1 MNTDTNNDTNLDD
14 NIINVQIDNIIMLRN
29 YINDVLDEIKYCPI
43 NSDEQGSS
51 LSTKVKETGNIIK
64 IQNLS
69 LVAEKIFNN
78 IVIDSD
84 IELNSN
90 SEPECLEE
98 KSQNNSVLYEKD
110 LDKEYERLEKLHKL
124 LIDSKLSNNNPVL
137 EQLTDSNSLISKP
150 TNKDKLAD
158 EFLNNNL
165 DLTNYYYLKSLNI
178 FRVTDFIKQ
187 SYTY

>member
-1 MNTDTNNDTNLDD
+1 
-14 NIINVQIDNIIMLRN
+14 MLRN
-29 YINDVLDEIKYCPI
+29 YINDVLDEIK
-43 NSDEQGSS
+43 NEQGPS

-98 KSQNNSVLYEKD
+98 K
-110 LDKEYERLEKLHKL
+110 
-124 LIDSKLSNNNPVL
+124 
-137 EQLTDSNSLISKP
+137 
-150 TNKDKLAD
+150 
-158 EFLNNNL
+158 
-165 DLTNYYYLKSLNI
+165 
-178 FRVTDFIKQ
+178 
-187 SYTY
+187 

>member
-1 MNTDTNNDTNLDD
+1 MNTNSD
-14 NIINVQIDNIIMLRN
+14 NIIKIQIENILLLRN
-29 YINDVLDEIKYCPI
+29 YINDVLDEIK
-43 NSDEQGSS
+43 NEQGTS

-64 IQNLS
+64 IKNLS
-69 LVAEKIFNN
+69 LVAEKFFKNS
-78 IVIDSD
+78 DSD

-98 KSQNNSVLYEKD
+98 ETLQKNNTVLHEED
-110 LDKEYERLEKLHKL
+110 LDKEYERLEKLHKSL
-124 LIDSKLSNNNPVL
+124 NNNPVL
-137 EQLTDSNSLISKP
+137 EHLTESNSLISKP

-165 DLTNYYYLKSLNI
+165 DLTNYNSLKSLNI
-178 FRVTDFIKQ
+178 FRVTDYIKQ

>member
-1 MNTDTNNDTNLDD
+1 MNTNTNSYNNLDD
-14 NIINVQIDNIIMLRN
+14 NIIKNQIENILLLRN
-29 YINDVLDEIKYCPI
+29 YINDVLDEIK
-43 NSDEQGSS
+43 NENESS
-51 LSTKVKETGNIIK
+51 LLARVKETGNIIK

-98 KSQNNSVLYEKD
+98 EKLQNYNTLKSVLHEED
-110 LDKEYERLEKLHKL
+110 LDKEYERLEKLHKSL
-124 LIDSKLSNNNPVL
+124 NNNPVL
-137 EQLTDSNSLISKP
+137 ELLTDSNSLISKP
-150 TNKDKLAD
+150 INKDKLSD

-178 FRVTDFIKQ
+178 FRVTDYIKQ
-187 SYTY
+187 SYIY